1 MTMALN
7 VKELMLIE
15 NYLMALQMYEPYKS
29 TMGHKHWEPYMRDLL
44 TKVRTEIHDQAGS
57 SS

>member
-7 VKELMLIE
+7 IKELMLIE

-29 TMGHKHWEPYMRDLL
+29 TMGHKHWEPYMKDLL
-44 TKVRTEIHDQAGS
+44 RKVRTEIHDQAGS
-57 SS
+57 